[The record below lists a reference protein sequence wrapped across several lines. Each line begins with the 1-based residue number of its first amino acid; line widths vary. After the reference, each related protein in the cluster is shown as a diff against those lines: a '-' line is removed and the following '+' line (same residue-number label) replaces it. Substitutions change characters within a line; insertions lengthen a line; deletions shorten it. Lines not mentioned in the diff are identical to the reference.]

1 MLKNELTTVVFSS
14 QLNYLLLESPD
25 PFQAIDSLA
34 MQYLV
39 LSGKHQSLYTDT
51 SMDKEFNRFANQIVK
66 RLPSTQDFT
75 TTQLLYSSL
84 QSLSSVTILLEQVF
98 FMIDIIIT
106 IVAAYVIY
114 ILMLSD
120 VKQKIFEMALLR
132 IIGLRKHAASGILII
147 QVLYFTI
154 PGIIFGLLLSV
165 ALYVLLASILNRLL
179 LLSLPLSLPWSAYVL
194 SVIVGLLSPLVAIA
208 APVVSLTR
216 KGLSESLD
224 YQHSD
229 MNDTRV
235 KVSDNRKTP
244 ITTEMIL
251 FGIILVAE
259 GILVFV
265 FAVDAFLN
273 SDIKTFLGIL
283 NIILILALLG
293 TSILSTYLSYGLS
306 SIISFLVT
314 RVGSMKSCLLYA
326 KNNANLHKTANL
338 RLSLLNTVSLT
349 FIIFAA
355 CLLRLQV
362 NTLNVNI
369 KLSIP
374 SDLLVTTSHS
384 LDEANLGAFLSNP
397 QNKQFIRNY
406 EFVGKPMQSDLQLT
420 TYADYEHVFPAI
432 YFLRSNYLDL
442 IDDAMIR
449 TRPSVTKDQ
458 FKRFLEESRVETLS
472 VSFPDHDVRSVSSP
486 PLDLQRAYQRF
497 VPAILPASIDSDLVS
512 THLNTY
518 LLSLSHSDQLEKRF
532 AVQKLPGFSFS
543 KYNYIQ
549 SVPTIL
555 LSPSSFSSVFDVSVS
570 DAYPKDRLFIQLKE
584 NLSDREYAIIV
595 DSTRSMLKDY
605 SDTTFAERRSLLTS
619 IQDAQLAL
627 DIYFY
632 VVSALCCVL
641 LFFATWISIET
652 SSQDTSHEIGIFQA
666 IGGTRAK
673 VYLVFHSLLCHP
685 SFSSSSH
692 SPHCMDRRSVAS
704 C

>member
-1 MLKNELTTVVFSS
+1 M
-14 QLNYLLLESPD
+14 
-25 PFQAIDSLA
+25 
-34 MQYLV
+34 
-39 LSGKHQSLYTDT
+39 
-51 SMDKEFNRFANQIVK
+51 
-66 RLPSTQDFT
+66 
-75 TTQLLYSSL
+75 
-84 QSLSSVTILLEQVF
+84 
-98 FMIDIIIT
+98 
-106 IVAAYVIY
+106 
-114 ILMLSD
+114 
-120 VKQKIFEMALLR
+120 
-132 IIGLRKHAASGILII
+132 
-147 QVLYFTI
+147 
-154 PGIIFGLLLSV
+154 
-165 ALYVLLASILNRLL
+165 
-179 LLSLPLSLPWSAYVL
+179 
-194 SVIVGLLSPLVAIA
+194 
-208 APVVSLTR
+208 
-216 KGLSESLD
+216 
-224 YQHSD
+224 
-229 MNDTRV
+229 
-235 KVSDNRKTP
+235 
-244 ITTEMIL
+244 
-251 FGIILVAE
+251 AE

-293 TSILSTYLSYGLS
+293 TSIRSAHHCALRSVSTYLSYGLS

-442 IDDAMIR
+442 MCSRFFCFIRRDDAMIR

-512 THLNTY
+512 THLSTY

-549 SVPTIL
+549 SIPTIL

-595 DSTRSMLKDY
+595 DSTRSMCI
-605 SDTTFAERRSLLTS
+605 SLPT
-619 IQDAQLAL
+619 
-627 DIYFY
+627 
-632 VVSALCCVL
+632 
-641 LFFATWISIET
+641 
-652 SSQDTSHEIGIFQA
+652 HEEG
-666 IGGTRAK
+666 
-673 VYLVFHSLLCHP
+673 
-685 SFSSSSH
+685 
-692 SPHCMDRRSVAS
+692 
-704 C
+704 